1 MTTNQDH
8 LKNLRN
14 VLLAERERLGI
25 SVPAA
30 QIGAKD
36 STDPINT
43 GMSDALEQLV
53 LLAQLHARRSD
64 DNITRGYT
72 EANISLVRQYM
83 KDRGVNMNQVD
94 LFTGTVQALD
104 TQAPGQ
110 PKSLFDQQYS
120 MGGTDLTIFRREN
133 EALLRGTASTGAVA
147 APRPLTA
154 LFQQA
159 GSSTTPSPAPATPA
173 APATPPPQPAAAA
186 QLPTRR
192 VERTYSFDD
201 IQALKGKEVQS
212 EEEKAALQAWDAQ
225 WRRLASAKS
234 FNGGTASYDDLWNAR
249 KQARE
254 AFENRG
260 TTYRELSTK
269 LTGLTSQ
276 NESLLTSLKDRT
288 MTLTVNGETYRK
300 SWNEVQNI
308 VGSWEFNDSDFE
320 KKLRQEAN
328 KGLEELKQSQGYNA
342 RVTEIS
348 GVRQQMGSLFSTLN
362 NNMQQAEQRFNT
374 AFADIRDNKVT
385 FAFNVTDYSAQS
397 TPRVAATNAQ

>member
-72 EANISLVRQYM
+72 EANISLIRQYM

>member
-328 KGLEELKQSQGYNA
+328 KGLEELIQSQGYNA